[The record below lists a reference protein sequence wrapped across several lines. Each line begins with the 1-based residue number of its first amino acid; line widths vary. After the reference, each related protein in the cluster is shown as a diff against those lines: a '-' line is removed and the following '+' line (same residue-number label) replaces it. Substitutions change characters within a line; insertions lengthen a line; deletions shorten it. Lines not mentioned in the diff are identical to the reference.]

1 MALRVVYRSHGGEN
15 SKDRPDWYSK
25 RLALDSFL
33 GAVRTASEAGVEVDV
48 VFLNDG
54 PIPEERLAPMRA
66 HGRVR
71 AITGGSN
78 RVSYLAGLRH
88 ATTSDWPD
96 EDVVLLAEDDY
107 LWRPDA
113 LVSLAGSVRR
123 GLADYWAPYGVGT
136 HDDIEGRR
144 RPRAGRGEAALPDDA
159 VRWVR
164 HESTTSTFAVR
175 LEALRQ
181 DLPLLVVACF
191 SGGDFDLTSCL
202 AVQGIP
208 RFHAVDIVRHHPG
221 SSTSPV
227 VRAVRFAY
235 LAVLRTAVDV
245 ASVRRPSRRR
255 RLLAADP
262 ALCTHMEL
270 GWVAPTPS
278 GRPRF
283 WEELAAVVQRRS
295 EGGAPPAPGTT
306 VGLTDSDAD
315 GAATTVDPGAPRP
328 RAGDDVWTSRG

>member
-33 GAVRTASEAGVEVDV
+33 WAARTASSAGIEVDV

-54 PIPEERLAPMRA
+54 PIPQQRLTPMRE

-78 RVSYLAGLRH
+78 RASYLAGLRF
-88 ATTSDWPD
+88 AARSDWDD

-113 LVSLAGSVRR
+113 LVSLAGSVAR
-123 GLADYWAPYGVGT
+123 GRAEYWAPYGVGT

-144 RPRAGRGEAALPDDA
+144 RPRTARGEATVPDDV
-159 VRWVR
+159 VRWVV

-175 LEALRQ
+175 LGALRE
-181 DLPLLVVACF
+181 DLGLLVLCCF

-202 AVQGIP
+202 AVQGVP
-208 RFHAVDIVRHHPG
+208 RFRPVDIVRHHPG

-227 VRAVRFAY
+227 VRAARFGY
-235 LAVLRTAVDV
+235 LAALRTAVDL
-245 ASVRRPSRRR
+245 ASLRRPSRRR

-270 GWVAPTPS
+270 GWVAPGPS

-283 WEELAAVVQRRS
+283 WEELAAETARWAADRS
-295 EGGAPPAPGTT
+295 AFTESDVIGAVGTAEAPPR
-306 VGLTDSDAD
+306 
-315 GAATTVDPGAPRP
+315 RP

>member
-33 GAVRTASEAGVEVDV
+33 GAVRAASAVGVDVDV

-54 PIPEERLAPMRA
+54 PIPDERLTPMRE

-78 RVSYLAGLRH
+78 RASYLAGLLH
-88 ATTSDWPD
+88 ATRSDWD
-96 EDVVLLAEDDY
+96 DTDVVLLAEDDY

-113 LVSLAGSVRR
+113 LVSLVGSVRR
-123 GLADYWAPYGVGT
+123 GRADYWAPYGVGT
-136 HDDIEGRR
+136 HDDVEGRR
-144 RPRAGRGEAALPDDA
+144 RPRTGRGELALPDDA
-159 VRWVR
+159 VRWIA

-175 LEALRQ
+175 LQALRQ
-181 DLPLLVVACF
+181 DLPLLVLACF

-208 RFHAVDIVRHHPG
+208 RFRPVDIVRHHPG

-227 VRAVRFAY
+227 VWAVRFGY
-235 LAVLRTAVDV
+235 LAGLRTAVDL
-245 ASVRRPSRRR
+245 ASLRRPSRRR

-270 GWVAPTPS
+270 GWVAPAPS
-278 GRPRF
+278 GRPRY
-283 WEELAAVVQRRS
+283 WEELAVQVDRRS
-295 EGGAPPAPGTT
+295 RGLH
-306 VGLTDSDAD
+306 LTDSDPD
-315 GAATTVDPGAPRP
+315 GAAQTVEPSPPRP
-328 RAGDDVWTSRG
+328 RAGDDVWTSGG